1 MQYISFP
8 IKGKLMIILTDKTQL
23 VLSFFSFSRK
33 KVLSFLKI
41 TKFNTFTCFNLIKKS
56 IYYA

>member
-8 IKGKLMIILTDKTQL
+8 IKVKLMIILTNKTQL

-41 TKFNTFTCFNLIKKS
+41 IKFNTFTCFNLIKKP

>member
-8 IKGKLMIILTDKTQL
+8 IKVKLMIILINKTPL

-41 TKFNTFTCFNLIKKS
+41 IKFNTFTCFNLIKKS